1 MTSCRS
7 CSTGSRLRSWSSASS
22 RQGFAPPRSRGAPAN
37 VRRVLGSG
45 DARAGRLGAYFWPFA
60 ERGRTRVTEG
70 VIEDAIVMRQIDS
83 VTRDLV
89 GEFGGRISPEAIERL
104 VQRSARSYAG
114 SRIPTYVPIL
124 IRREVRER
132 LRQRAPGSVP

>member
-1 MTSCRS
+1 M
-7 CSTGSRLRSWSSASS
+7 
-22 RQGFAPPRSRGAPAN
+22 
-37 VRRVLGSG
+37 
-45 DARAGRLGAYFWPFA
+45 
-60 ERGRTRVTEG
+60 TEG